1 MERITV
7 PKLIAAGI
15 YEAKVETGEERIT
28 KKRKTAMFELELPLR
43 AGGVSY
49 IDGTAQPIERG
60 YLFLAKPGQMRQTR
74 LPFTCAFVH
83 IIVKDEYLYSLLSA
97 LPTFIKT
104 ERYDYFYELFE
115 RINAYYSTGLMSD
128 EVMIV
133 SLLLEFIYAFYKEGR
148 QIRSAHR
155 EKQNNYPLI
164 EKAIRYI
171 GEHYQEELSLG
182 NVFVNLDTANLIMYG
197 YGNPVDAVPTLGK
210 YIKSMHVKDG
220 TPPTSP
226 YKLGDEVPV
235 GEGFVD
241 FKRVFK
247 ELERVGF
254 DGPIIIEREISGEKQ
269 LSDLKA
275 AMDYLNTEIFFED

>member
-1 MERITV
+1 MKEYGSFVRLKDPSDAEASFIKLRSLGFSYCQLVFKPERYTKEAADIIRAAAEKTKTRIV
-7 PKLIAAGI
+7 SMFAGFNDPYTKWDLYEDYKLAGI
-15 YEAKVETGEERIT
+15 NSKLYGEGRLEYIKSAAVFAKSLGTCDLLIHAGFIANDPFSAEYEYMKECLGNFASYCKEIGINVLLETGGESPVT
-28 KKRKTAMFELELPLR
+28 LLR
-43 AGGVSY
+43 
-49 IDGTAQPIERG
+49 
-60 YLFLAKPGQMRQTR
+60 
-74 LPFTCAFVH
+74 
-83 IIVKDEYLYSLLSA
+83 
-97 LPTFIKT
+97 
-104 ERYDYFYELFE
+104 
-115 RINAYYSTGLMSD
+115 
-128 EVMIV
+128 
-133 SLLLEFIYAFYKEGR
+133 
-148 QIRSAHR
+148 
-155 EKQNNYPLI
+155 LI
-164 EKAIRYI
+164 
-171 GEHYQEELSLG
+171 EELSLG

-235 GEGFVD
+235 GKGFVD
-241 FKRVFK
+241 FKRVFE